1 MRANSNRQSLGT
13 KHHAPHIKHC
23 FTILTFLFPAA
34 VLYAAFFLF
43 PMAQAFYV
51 SLFRWRGLSLNKEF
65 VGLGNFRQLFLGDPV
80 FWTAF
85 RHNLFFL
92 TASLL
97 VIVPLALFFA
107 SALARRVGGSQ
118 TYRAVYL
125 FPNMISI
132 VAVAVLWSFVYHPSF
147 GILNG
152 LLKSTGFE
160 ELTRGWL
167 GEPGTALPAIV
178 ATSIW
183 YSLGFYIVL
192 FLAGIQSIPTS
203 FYEAALIDGASHWQ
217 SFRHVTIPLLWEILK
232 LAVVYLVINTL
243 NIFGLVWVM
252 TEGGPG
258 NHTEV
263 MLTYLYRLAFEES
276 NFGYAT
282 AVGVFAFLLIF
293 ASSLALMRLMKRE
306 VVEY

>member
-1 MRANSNRQSLGT
+1 MPKRD
-13 KHHAPHIKHC
+13 KY
-23 FTILTFLFPAA
+23 LTTSAFLLPAIA
-34 VLYAAFFLF
+34 LYACFFAF
-43 PMAQAFYV
+43 PMAHAFYV
-51 SLFRWRGLSLNKEF
+51 SLFHWRGLSLNKEF
-65 VGLGNFRQLFLGDPV
+65 VGPANFQELLLGDPI
-80 FWTAF
+80 FWMAF
-85 RHNLFFL
+85 RHNLAFL
-92 TASLL
+92 AASFLI
-97 VIVPLALFFA
+97 VIPLALFFS
-107 SALARRVGGSQ
+107 SALARRVRGAQ
-118 TYRAVYL
+118 AYRAVYL

-132 VAVAVLWSFVYHPSF
+132 VAVAILWSFVYHPTF
-147 GILNG
+147 GILNA
-152 LLKSTGFE
+152 LLKTLGLE

-192 FLAGIQSIPTS
+192 FLAGIQNIPAS
-203 FYEAALIDGASHWQ
+203 LYEAAEIDGASYWQ
-217 SFRHVTIPLLWEILK
+217 SFKHVTIPLLWEILK

-282 AVGVFAFLLIF
+282 AVGVVAFLLIF
-293 ASSLALMRLMKRE
+293 AFSLALMRLMKKE